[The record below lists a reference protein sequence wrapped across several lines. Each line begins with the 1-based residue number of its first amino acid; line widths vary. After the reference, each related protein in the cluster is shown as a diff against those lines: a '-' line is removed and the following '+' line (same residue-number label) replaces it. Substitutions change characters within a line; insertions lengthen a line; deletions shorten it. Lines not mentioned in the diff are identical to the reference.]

1 MLFTKKR
8 STILP
13 KSSKKLPKKS
23 IFSWKQALFPYSK
36 NKFYFRELHMKR
48 ILTWIKPTGSEL
60 HLGNYFWALKPFITM
75 QNENT
80 DSEFFL
86 FLANMHGFTQ
96 TQEAEI
102 LKKNSMTIVKL
113 YLACGADM
121 AKTLIYNPAEI
132 PGHAQ
137 LNWALTCLT
146 IMGTMERM
154 HSYKDALAKGKSGE
168 ISVGTFCYPI
178 LMAADI
184 LLYDAD
190 FVPVGKDQKQHVE
203 YARDIAQKFN
213 ANYGETFKIPEPL
226 INTEVA
232 TVMGTDGR
240 KMSKSYNNYIGL
252 LEEENSMLKKIKQ
265 IPTNAKTVEE
275 PKNPDECNVYQL
287 TKLFLTPEEDQELR
301 RKYEAGGLS
310 YKVAKDYLF
319 EKMRETLEPI
329 QAKFKE
335 ISENEVSKMLHEH
348 SEKANAIAKKKIQE
362 VYKKIGFFL

>member
-1 MLFTKKR
+1 
-8 STILP
+8 
-13 KSSKKLPKKS
+13 
-23 IFSWKQALFPYSK
+23 
-36 NKFYFRELHMKR
+36 MK
-48 ILTWIKPTGSEL
+48 
-60 HLGNYFWALKPFITM
+60 
-75 QNENT
+75 
-80 DSEFFL
+80 
-86 FLANMHGFTQ
+86 
-96 TQEAEI
+96 
-102 LKKNSMTIVKL
+102 
-113 YLACGADM
+113 
-121 AKTLIYNPAEI
+121 KTLIYNPAEI

-213 ANYGETFKIPEPL
+213 TNYGETFKIPEPL

-232 TVMGTDGR
+232 TIIGTDGR

-275 PKNPDECNVYQL
+275 PKNPDECNVYQIVKHL
-287 TKLFLTPEEDQELR
+287 IDAEEDQILR
-301 RKYEAGGLS
+301 EKYLAGGLS
-310 YKVAKDYLF
+310 YKYAKEYLY
-319 EKMRETLEPI
+319 EKLSAFLLPLQERF
-329 QAKFKE
+329 AE
-335 ISENEVSKMLHEH
+335 ISDDEVRKLLQEH
-348 SEKANAIAKKKIQE
+348 SEKVNAIATRKIEEIYQ
-362 VYKKIGFFL
+362 KI